1 MGGADHQFQ
10 RRVWAGVRPT
20 CLYALTMNAPSTR
33 RGGRISRKIIGH
45 SASYRCMCYLGAD
58 DFECMPVFSPVGGTG
73 QLIDD
78 QVMMQEELLKENI
91 KKGFSILAD
100 CYVNQDAIEI
110 LRLLLDS
117 GQPVRVR
124 LKAAEMIGDIGPV
137 DAVDA
142 LKTPRF
148 GNEKLQEAVQ
158 KAVQKIHARHFTRE
172 CPFCAE
178 IIKSRAKICKH
189 CGKEVAGE

>member
-1 MGGADHQFQ
+1 MAIPP
-10 RRVWAGVRPT
+10 RTAACAIWVR
-20 CLYALTMNAPSTR
+20 
-33 RGGRISRKIIGH
+33 
-45 SASYRCMCYLGAD
+45 D

-100 CYVNQDAIEI
+100 CYINQDAIEI